1 MDDLIK
7 NTTRNTSQFTVAID
21 QINNSKALL
30 PHVLYKEMVA
40 FVLESTDPLRNII
53 VSKPTL
59 NKIHIL
65 KNAFL
70 NDILLL
76 NSSIKKLGVNELQLS
91 VEVYKNS
98 NNDKDIICNASFIL
112 LLKEKYN

>member
-1 MDDLIK
+1 MENLIK
-7 NTTRNTSQFTVAID
+7 KNTRNTSQFTVAID

-30 PHVLYKEMVA
+30 SHVLYKEMLA
-40 FVLESTDPLRNII
+40 FVLESTNPLQNII

-59 NKIHIL
+59 NRIHIL

-76 NSSIKKLGVNELQLS
+76 NSSIEKLGQDELQLS
-91 VEVYKNS
+91 VEVYKNT
-98 NNDKDIICNASFIL
+98 NNNKDIICTASFSL
-112 LLKEKYN
+112 QLEKA

>member
-1 MDDLIK
+1 MDNLIK
-7 NTTRNTSQFTVAID
+7 NNTRNTSQFTVAIN

-40 FVLESTDPLRNII
+40 FVLESTNPLQNII

-59 NKIHIL
+59 NKINIL

-76 NSSIKKLGVNELQLS
+76 HSSIKKLGQDELQLS

-98 NNDKDIICNASFIL
+98 NNDKDIICNASFSL
-112 LLKEKYN
+112 LLKEKYS